1 MTNSVE
7 NIADNLFKVVKGFG
21 HAIVLFTDEGKKTVS
36 PTDARRFYIKDLKIM
51 INFVADETTNE
62 VVVNLSQGTDIKAI
76 KPMLNAIRTL
86 ANRHIIEYTV
96 KTFGKSITPRD
107 FSYMAKNTVQESS
120 WGSMQPEGAVKQL
133 KNKTWWAKN
142 LEGNMTV
149 KSDEQQ
155 ARAFAKTGN
164 PDNAPKVVDEGKWDY
179 PKPITKSKETSD
191 MGTTNSAENRKKRK
205 EWRQKQKAAQHAKLM
220 TKTDES
226 VFEGFSGW
234 TGSSRKSVNELG
246 DARIIVRH
254 KRTVDEEKRGART
267 RQIESIFIENAEG
280 ERFKFPSTNITAAKA
295 MARHVKEGGA
305 PHDEFGQHIYGI
317 MEELTQLKKFQRT
330 NKRNDFFED
339 VAIGQ
344 EIGSHIG
351 NLRHNLKTM
360 ASPNGYKN
368 QMESFSKEQSDVP
381 QERIDE
387 LKDVATISYF
397 DEGIT
402 DSLPYVARIIESLRS
417 RQAKEADVFEFAKYV
432 MKNKDNMQLN
442 SPIDDNDPESPGSQN
457 FRDPATEFAAWAT
470 YLAPKMSDDSLSN
483 MIMQVSDLVHT
494 VGPKHVK
501 MAVAAAGVIRQHAKV
516 NESADMQDNGENLS
530 EVEFGRISESLD
542 KYDIRKL
549 FGV

>member
-155 ARAFAKTGN
+155 ARTFAKTGN
-164 PDNAPKVVDEGKWDY
+164 PDNAPKVVDE
-179 PKPITKSKETSD
+179 
-191 MGTTNSAENRKKRK
+191 A
-205 EWRQKQKAAQHAKLM
+205 
-220 TKTDES
+220 

-339 VAIGQ
+339 AAIGQ